1 MKIRQ
6 DLVFTGDEVTIIKK
20 FSELVWNIINE
31 TGFDVSCVLNYLY
44 DCGVD
49 SYVHNLDDIENY

>member
-1 MKIRQ
+1 MKIRK